1 MVSDCARAAHQA
13 PTEACH
19 KRIDGKETRAEGK
32 TWHPEC
38 FRCVR
43 CGEAIASSFFR
54 VNGELRCHGCQ
65 QPAAGASTRAAEAEA
80 EAREELPTCRGCR
93 KAIREEEP
101 SILAD
106 KGDRFHER
114 CFVCAECGEA
124 LTSYVILQARKYQFQ
139 ECPYY
144 CEPCADKL
152 EAKEAPEGG
161 TAGSKPCAAC
171 GGPCGGRGS
180 VDDAFQL
187 MDGCVL
193 HWKCFQCSVC
203 GKAEQAPAD
212 GRMHAVTLLRSK
224 VGALLQ
230 GKYVCASC
238 DGVGKKVN
246 GYGDVRRE
254 DQRASAATGT
264 TGTLSEEPEP
274 PRDSEDS
281 EATGRFLSLEELK
294 DAAVWKSLGVEAS
307 CREQMLSDDDFKSAF
322 GSTKEE
328 FQRLPGWKRTQK
340 KKEMGLF

>member
-1 MVSDCARAAHQA
+1 
-13 PTEACH
+13 
-19 KRIDGKETRAEGK
+19 
-32 TWHPEC
+32 
-38 FRCVR
+38 
-43 CGEAIASSFFR
+43 
-54 VNGELRCHGCQ
+54 
-65 QPAAGASTRAAEAEA
+65 
-80 EAREELPTCRGCR
+80 
-93 KAIREEEP
+93 
-101 SILAD
+101 
-106 KGDRFHER
+106 
-114 CFVCAECGEA
+114 
-124 LTSYVILQARKYQFQ
+124 
-139 ECPYY
+139 
-144 CEPCADKL
+144 
-152 EAKEAPEGG
+152 
-161 TAGSKPCAAC
+161 
-171 GGPCGGRGS
+171 
-180 VDDAFQL
+180 